1 MKWMNQVTELRKGRL
16 FFFPRPTSSFSFIR
30 FPLDLCIFGT
40 SGQQQRRAVS
50 NWISQSALSGRL
62 ERHRRRQFDSFI
74 LRKEEKKTCFIWAR
88 ALSPPPP
95 LQFRENSLFTC
106 HRFFVFESFIH
117 SFRRCKYFFL
127 FRKIIKFFIH
137 FFFFQK
143 WKVVNE
149 RLPFIGGPEIRT
161 NGVSPADIFFTSNE
175 TQVEPHAGMLMFPVQ
190 WAIFNLKKKK
200 KLPRNFFFI
209 EISLNW
215 IKLIWKWRRNQ
226 WEWQTVE
233 RRKCN
238 QVADSAH

>member
-1 MKWMNQVTELRKGRL
+1 MNQVTELRKGRL

-74 LRKEEKKTCFIWAR
+74 LRKEEKKLVLFGP
-88 ALSPPPP
+88 ALFPP

-200 KLPRNFFFI
+200 SCRAIFFLLKFRWI
-209 EISLNW
+209 ES
-215 IKLIWKWRRNQ
+215 
-226 WEWQTVE
+226 
-233 RRKCN
+233 
-238 QVADSAH
+238 S